1 MAGDRAGALANVDD
15 EAVLSRIQAG
25 EHASSVAA
33 SLGVHKSALSH
44 RYKGK
49 AEYVEAR
56 ELGTEVRLNDLETE
70 IAELSKPL
78 PKPELVDEP
87 TEAELRRYKVELK
100 NWQMDHAQREF
111 NLACAR
117 ERYRAVSWRAEREFP
132 HRWGAKTQVS
142 GDLSITVQIARGVT
156 YEGEKPNEISEAIP
170 AGSDITTQESGVS
183 D

>member
-1 MAGDRAGALANVDD
+1 MAGDRAGALAFVNDD
-15 EAVLSRIQAG
+15 EILDRIRAG

-44 RYKGK
+44 RYKAK
-49 AEYVEAR
+49 NEYVEAR
-56 ELGTEVRLNDLETE
+56 ETGTEVRLNDLEAE
-70 IAELSKPL
+70 IAALSKPL
-78 PKPELVDEP
+78 PKPELSDEP
-87 TEAELRRYKVELK
+87 TDTELRRYKVELK

-142 GDLSITVQIARGVT
+142 GDLSITVQIQRGVT
-156 YEGEKPNEISEAIP
+156 YEGEKANEISEAIP
-170 AGSDITTQESGVS
+170 AGSFVTNQESGAS